1 MYIHKYFKR
10 KHTEWSVTGFLN
22 ECNEEPF
29 RFKVDI
35 YLKSLVN
42 IINSDQGKKREK
54 AQALFDKRG
63 VVGIL
68 LASLPFRS
76 FSRATKPVLGHR
88 QPFSLADEP
97 KPDNELA
104 RWENE
109 RSHKQVHLH
118 QPTINGTISGPING
132 AYVTGGTVGT
142 VNGTGTISGGT
153 FDVESFASK
162 KRDQENLQPIYNVQ
176 IPPPR
181 VVTPPHPPQTPEH
194 QIFSSSSIVSP
205 TTRSESDEDDFDADD
220 RVLTEIPQ

>member
-1 MYIHKYFKR
+1 MNYY
-10 KHTEWSVTGFLN
+10 
-22 ECNEEPF
+22 
-29 RFKVDI
+29 
-35 YLKSLVN
+35 
-42 IINSDQGKKREK
+42 
-54 AQALFDKRG
+54 
-63 VVGIL
+63 
-68 LASLPFRS
+68 
-76 FSRATKPVLGHR
+76 VLI
-88 QPFSLADEP
+88 EP

-162 KRDQENLQPIYNVQ
+162 KRDQEDYQEELQRKQARIDGENLQPIYNVQ